1 MATWWITEAI
11 PIAATAL
18 IPLVLFPFLDILQI
32 KPAASPY
39 ANPVIFLFLGGFMI
53 AAALERCG
61 LHRRLALA
69 ILRTVG
75 TGPTNLIAGFMI
87 ATAFLSMW
95 VSNTATV
102 VMMLPTAMSVVR
114 VADNEMSADESS
126 SFGKAL
132 LLGLAYAANI
142 GGMATLI
149 GTPPNAL
156 LAGFMQETYGLS
168 IGFGEWMLFGVPLV
182 ALALPVTWL
191 VLVRVLFPLR
201 GARFVRGRAV
211 IDQETA
217 ELGRAS
223 RAEWV
228 VGTITALVALSWI
241 FRPILAR
248 VVPGISDPGIAIA
261 GAIVLFMVPVSLRPW
276 RRALD
281 WESAE
286 RLPWGV
292 LILFGGGL
300 SLAAAVSSTGVA
312 EWIGHSISRWQ
323 GLSMVLLIVAVTT
336 IIVFLTELTSN
347 TATAAAFLP
356 IVASIALGLGG
367 APLALAL
374 PAAIAASCAFMMPV
388 ATPPNAIVYGSGR
401 LVISEMA
408 RAGIWINV
416 FMILLIDLMVWFI
429 GIPVLS

>member
-1 MATWWITEAI
+1 M
-11 PIAATAL
+11 TA
-18 IPLVLFPFLDILQI
+18 P
-32 KPAASPY
+32 
-39 ANPVIFLFLGGFMI
+39 
-53 AAALERCG
+53 
-61 LHRRLALA
+61 
-69 ILRTVG
+69 
-75 TGPTNLIAGFMI
+75 GPTQGHSLPSVGNRRGL
-87 ATAFLSMW
+87 
-95 VSNTATV
+95 TATG
-102 VMMLPTAMSVVR
+102 A
-114 VADNEMSADESS
+114 VAV
-126 SFGKAL
+126 AL

-156 LAGFMQETYGLS
+156 LAGFMLETYGLS

-191 VLVRVLFPLR
+191 FLVRVLFPL
-201 GARFVRGRAV
+201 GEARFVRGQAV
-211 IDQETA
+211 IDQEMA

-223 RAEWV
+223 RTEWI
-228 VGTITALVALSWI
+228 VGTITAIVALSWI

-248 VVPGISDPGIAIA
+248 AVPGISDAGIAIT
-261 GAIVLFMVPVSLRPW
+261 GALVLFMVPVTLHPW

-300 SLAAAVSSTGVA
+300 SLASAVSSTGVA

-347 TATAAAFLP
+347 TATAATFLP
-356 IVASIALGLGG
+356 IVAAIAIGLGG

-401 LVISEMA
+401 FVISEMA
-408 RAGIWINV
+408 RAGIWINL
-416 FMILLIDLMVWFI
+416 FMILLVDLMVWFI